1 MRKNL
6 TIRNPLGLHMRAA
19 NLFVEVA
26 ARYAAAVRVS
36 RGEVQVNGK
45 SIMGL
50 MMLAAAHGTS
60 IVVEVNGDDEEDAM
74 IAIERLVKG
83 GFGEEM
89 AEEREDVS

>member
-1 MRKNL
+1 MRKTL

-26 ARYAAAVRVS
+26 ARYAASVRVS

-60 IVVEVNGDDEEDAM
+60 IVVDVAGDDEQDAM
-74 IAIERLVKG
+74 DAIERLVEG

-89 AEEREDVS
+89 AEERKDAT